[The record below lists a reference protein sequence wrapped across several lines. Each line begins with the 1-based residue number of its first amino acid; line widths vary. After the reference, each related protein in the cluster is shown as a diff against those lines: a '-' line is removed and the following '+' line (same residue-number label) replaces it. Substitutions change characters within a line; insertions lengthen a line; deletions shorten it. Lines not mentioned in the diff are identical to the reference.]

1 LSAIRSSEAD
11 RFVSRPPA
19 DTKLFLL
26 HGSDSGLVRERA
38 RKLLRALVDDPADPF
53 QLVELD
59 GDELASDPLRLA
71 DEANTIPLFGRY
83 LMRRRKAPC

>member
-1 LSAIRSSEAD
+1 MTAIRSGEAD
-11 RFVSRPPA
+11 RFLERPPA
-19 DTKLFLL
+19 ETKLFLI

-59 GDELASDPLRLA
+59 GDELA
-71 DEANTIPLFGRY
+71 
-83 LMRRRKAPC
+83 